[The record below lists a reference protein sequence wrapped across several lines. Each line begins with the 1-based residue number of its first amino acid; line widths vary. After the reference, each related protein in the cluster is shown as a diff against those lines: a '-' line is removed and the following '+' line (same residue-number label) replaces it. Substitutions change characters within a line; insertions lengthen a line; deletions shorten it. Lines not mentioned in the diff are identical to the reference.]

1 MHDTIKDHRS
11 RPTESDISL
20 TLHRVIDAP
29 VAAVYAAWTDASIL
43 ERWFVPS
50 DAAVARVV
58 ADATVGGQFLIEM
71 RGSDGTKFIV
81 KGLYREVLAH
91 RRLVHTWCWEG
102 SDLESLVTVEFEPTA
117 AGKTR
122 LTLTHSRFPEDKSR
136 DEHERGWNGCL
147 AKLDDAVARHT
158 AESI

>member
-1 MHDTIKDHRS
+1 MGPFHSTNIHSTKRLYI
-11 RPTESDISL
+11 REQ
-20 TLHRVIDAP
+20 
-29 VAAVYAAWTDASIL
+29 
-43 ERWFVPS
+43 
-50 DAAVARVV
+50 
-58 ADATVGGQFLIEM
+58 ADVF
-71 RGSDGTKFIV
+71 S
-81 KGLYREVLAH
+81 
-91 RRLVHTWCWEG
+91 
-102 SDLESLVTVEFEPTA
+102 SNLESLVTVEFEPTA